1 MTANPYP
8 NLGFNPVPGSVSV
21 VSALT
26 AKLQKSAQTISD
38 AHRMIEN
45 LRSGSSWEG
54 DAAVAFREQLDGA
67 LPTNLK
73 NAHASITKAA
83 TALGEW
89 QKALDGYQDRA
100 RTLDGQ
106 AKDAKT
112 KIETAEGNE
121 KTASANPDL
130 KLAGQTFTDDA
141 ALKNAQSRLDKA
153 TAELTKAREAVTEA
167 RNAYNDIVKRAK
179 ELEEDHSTDARAKAR
194 TLRDSTDKLAPEEPN
209 WFEKTMDWVG
219 DNLTD
224 VLGAIA
230 AIAGLAALFFAV
242 PVGPILL
249 LVAAAASV
257 ATLAT
262 RLSNPTV
269 RASLKDGFTK
279 GEFDADFWNNAV
291 GVVGD
296 SLGAVPGVGAVA
308 RGVNGAIRSA
318 SAGAEALT
326 LGQRLSSAG
335 GKTWL
340 AAQRI
345 HAAENPLTTWL
356 VKGTANPSAWAT
368 GIDRTVAGAGA
379 LTGTYGVAKN
389 IWEDIK
395 KPGAENT
402 ATGADGARAGS
413 FDGAGH
419 GATALKTLKILFGA
433 AH

>member
-1 MTANPYP
+1 MSANPYP
-8 NLGFNPVPGSVSV
+8 NLGFDPAPGQISV
-21 VSALT
+21 VSGLT
-26 AKLQKSAQTISD
+26 EKLKKSAQTIAD
-38 AHRMIEN
+38 AHQMIEN

-73 NAHASITKAA
+73 NAHTSITRAA
-83 TALGEW
+83 TALADW
-89 QKALDGYQDRA
+89 QRALDGYQDRA
-100 RTLDGQ
+100 RTLNGQ
-106 AKDAKT
+106 AKEAQGKVD
-112 KIETAEGNE
+112 TAEGRE
-121 KTASANPDL
+121 KSASANPDL
-130 KLAGQTFTDDA
+130 KLAGQSFTDDA
-141 ALKNAQSRLDKA
+141 ELKSAQARLDKA
-153 TAELTKAREAVTEA
+153 TEELTKARQAVTDA
-167 RNAYNDIVKRAK
+167 RTEYDDVIRRAR
-179 ELEEDHSTDARAKAR
+179 ELEEEHATDARGKAR
-194 TLRDSTDKLAPEEPN
+194 VLRDSTDKLAPEEPN
-209 WFEKTMDWVG
+209 WFESSMEWVG

-224 VLGAIA
+224 ILGAVA

-249 LVAAAASV
+249 LVAAAASA
-257 ATLAT
+257 ATLIS
-262 RLSNPTV
+262 RLSDPVV

-279 GEFDADFWNNAV
+279 GEFDADFWSNAV

-296 SLGAVPGVGAVA
+296 SLGVVPGVGAVA
-308 RGVNGAIRSA
+308 RGVNGAVRSA

-345 HAAENPLTTWL
+345 HAADNPLTTWL
-356 VKGTANPSAWAT
+356 VKGAADPSAMAKA
-368 GIDRTVAGAGA
+368 IDVSVSGAGA

-389 IWEDIK
+389 VWEDIK
-395 KPGAENT
+395 NPAAES
-402 ATGADGARAGS
+402 ASTGADGVRAGT

-419 GATALKTLKILFGA
+419 GATALKTMKILFGT

>member
-1 MTANPYP
+1 MSANPYTH
-8 NLGFNPVPGSVSV
+8 LGFNPVPGNVSV
-21 VSALT
+21 VSDLT
-26 AKLQKSAQTISD
+26 AKLQKSAQTLAD
-38 AHRMIEN
+38 AHTMIEK

-67 LPTNLK
+67 LPKNLQ
-73 NAHASITKAA
+73 NAHTSITKAT
-83 TALGEW
+83 TALSDW

-106 AKDAKT
+106 AQTAKG
-112 KIETAEGNE
+112 KIETAEGTE
-121 KTASANPDL
+121 KTAAANPDL
-130 KLAGQTFTDDA
+130 KLAGKTFTDDA
-141 ALKNAQSRLDKA
+141 ELKNAQARLDKA
-153 TAELTKAREAVTEA
+153 TEELNNAREAVNNAKT
-167 RNAYNDIVKRAK
+167 AYNDVIKKAR
-179 ELEEDHSTDARAKAR
+179 ELEENHATDARGKAR
-194 TLRDSTDKLAPEEPN
+194 ILRESTDKLAPEEPN
-209 WFEKTMDWVG
+209 WFEKAMDWVG

-224 VLGAIA
+224 ILGAIA

-249 LVAAAASV
+249 LVAAAASA
-257 ATLAT
+257 ATLIS
-262 RLSNPTV
+262 RLSNPVV

-279 GEFDADFWNNAV
+279 GEFDSDFWNNAV

-296 SLGAVPGVGAVA
+296 TLGMVPGIGAAA
-308 RGVNGAIRSA
+308 RGINGAARSA

-326 LGQRLSSAG
+326 LGQKLSSAG

-345 HAAENPLTTWL
+345 HAADNPLTTWL
-356 VKGTANPSAWAT
+356 VKGAANPAT
-368 GIDRTVAGAGA
+368 AAKIVDVSVSGAGA

-389 IWEDIK
+389 LWDEIK
-395 KPGAENT
+395 NPAAENA
-402 ATGADGARAGS
+402 ATGADGVRAGS

-433 AH
+433 H

>member
-1 MTANPYP
+1 MTANAYP
-8 NLGFNPVPGSVSV
+8 ALGFDPTPGSVPV
-21 VSALT
+21 VTELT
-26 AKLQKSAQTISD
+26 TRLQKSAQTIAD
-38 AHRMIEN
+38 AHTMIEN

-83 TALGEW
+83 TALADW

-100 RTLDGQ
+100 RTLDGEALT
-106 AKDAKT
+106 AKG
-112 KIETAEGNE
+112 KIDTAEGQE

-130 KLAGQTFTDDA
+130 KLAGKTFTDDA
-141 ALKNAQSRLDKA
+141 ELKNAQAKLDRA
-153 TAELTKAREAVTEA
+153 TEELTKAREAVTNA
-167 RNAYNDIVKRAK
+167 KTAYNDVVKRAQ
-179 ELEEDHSTDARAKAR
+179 ELEEEHGTDARGKAR
-194 TLRDSTDKLAPEEPN
+194 VLRDSTDKLAPEEPN
-209 WFEKTMDWVG
+209 WFEKAMDWVG

-224 VLGAIA
+224 ILGAIA

-249 LVAAAASV
+249 LVAAAASA
-257 ATLAT
+257 ATLIS
-262 RLSNPTV
+262 RLSNPVV

-279 GEFDADFWNNAV
+279 GEFDADFWSNAV

-296 SLGAVPGVGAVA
+296 SLGMVPGIGAVA
-308 RGVNGAIRSA
+308 RGVNGAARSA

-326 LGQRLSSAG
+326 LGEKLTSAG

-345 HAAENPLTTWL
+345 HAADNPLTTWL
-356 VKGTANPSAWAT
+356 VKGAVNPSTAAKA
-368 GIDRTVAGAGA
+368 IDISVSGAGA

-389 IWEDIK
+389 LWDEIK
-395 KPGAENT
+395 NPGAENA
-402 ATGADGARAGS
+402 ATGADGVRAGS

-433 AH
+433 H

>member
-8 NLGFNPVPGSVSV
+8 NLGFNPVPGSVPV

-73 NAHASITKAA
+73 NAHTSITRAA

-106 AKDAKT
+106 AKAAKT
-112 KIETAEGNE
+112 KIETAEGTE
-121 KTASANPDL
+121 KTASAHPDL
-130 KLAGQTFTDDA
+130 KLAGQSFTDDA
-141 ALKNAQSRLDKA
+141 ALKNAQARLDKA
-153 TAELTKAREAVTEA
+153 TDELTKAREAVTEA
-167 RNAYNDIVKRAK
+167 KNAYNDIIKRAQ
-179 ELEEDHSTDARAKAR
+179 ELEEDHATDARGKAR
-194 TLRDSTDKLAPEEPN
+194 TLRDSTDKLAPEEPG
-209 WFEKTMDWVG
+209 WFEKAMDWVG

-224 VLGAIA
+224 ILGAIA

-249 LVAAAASV
+249 LVAAAASA
-257 ATLAT
+257 ATMIS
-262 RLSNPTV
+262 RLSDPKV

-279 GEFDADFWNNAV
+279 GEFDADFWSNSV
-291 GVVGD
+291 GLAGD
-296 SLGAVPGVGAVA
+296 ALGMVPGAGAVA
-308 RGVNGAIRSA
+308 RGINGAARTASA
-318 SAGAEALT
+318 SGEVLS
-326 LGQRLSSAG
+326 LGQMLSSAG

-340 AAQRI
+340 AAQRLSTGGPS
-345 HAAENPLTTWL
+345 PLSTWL
-356 VKGTANPSAWAT
+356 VKGTSNPT
-368 GIDRTVAGAGA
+368 LYGNVLDRSVAGAGV

-389 IWEDIK
+389 AWEDIK
-395 KPGAENT
+395 DPTAEKT
-402 ATGADGARAGS
+402 ATGMDAGRAAT
-413 FDGAGH
+413 FDGIAH
-419 GATALKTLKILFGA
+419 SSTVIETLRILKVLK
-433 AH
+433 